1 MRFRKASTPAH
12 PAPAPAPAPDTAPD
26 TAVDAAAIREAYARG
41 RRDERARHRRS
52 PALLTA
58 IALTAVVGGA
68 AMVSAAVR
76 GSFEGGGQLID
87 TQLVTAA
94 REAQPVLKSAAHGA
108 QKLIRG
114 DRNEVAADG

>member
-1 MRFRKASTPAH
+1 MRFRKTPPTASPAV
-12 PAPAPAPAPDTAPD
+12 T
-26 TAVDAAAIREAYARG
+26 TEAVVDSAALREAYARG

-58 IALTAVVGGA
+58 IALAAVVGGA

-94 REAQPVLKSAAHGA
+94 REAKPALKSAAHGA

>member
-1 MRFRKASTPAH
+1 MRFRKTPTPATTTLAD
-12 PAPAPAPAPDTAPD
+12 PAPAADSP
-26 TAVDAAAIREAYARG
+26 AIREAYARG
-41 RRDERARHRRS
+41 RRDERARHKRS

-58 IALTAVVGGA
+58 IALAAVVGGA
-68 AMVSAAVR
+68 AMVSAAVN
-76 GSFEGGGQLID
+76 GSFEGGGRVID

-94 REAQPVLKSAAHGA
+94 REAKPALKSAAHGA